1 VKYLR
6 NGLGEEGNG
15 GFVPPV
21 LLKRLTPQFPM
32 YNLQKAKSFLNQSI
46 YKKNQTKYAPLK
58 ITVTADYLDMA
69 VFLQQ
74 SWRQIGLNVEID
86 LQTGGML
93 RQLRNQGKLGM
104 FRGSWIADY
113 PDAENYLSCFYS
125 KYFSP
130 NGPNYTHYK
139 TTKFDQLFDK
149 IAFGTYSNPDDRSK
163 DIVEANNIITED
175 APVLILYYDK
185 SLRLF
190 HPHVEGLQNDAS
202 NRLDLKRVRKK
213 IKNSL

>member
-1 VKYLR
+1 
-6 NGLGEEGNG
+6 
-15 GFVPPV
+15 
-21 LLKRLTPQFPM
+21 
-32 YNLQKAKSFLNQSI
+32 
-46 YKKNQTKYAPLK
+46 
-58 ITVTADYLDMA
+58 LDMA

-74 SWRQIGLNVEID
+74 SWRQIGLNVGID

-139 TTKFDQLFDK
+139 TNQFDQLFEK
-149 IAFGTYSNPDDRSK
+149 IAFGTYSTTQLRST
-163 DIVEANNIITED
+163 DIELANDIITKE

-185 SLRLF
+185 SLRLS
-190 HPHVEGLQNDAS
+190 HTHVEGLRNDAS

-213 IKNSL
+213 FKNSL